1 MDEQTRTQESGRQ
14 AQESAR
20 QAAETARRAQQRA
33 RESASDATR
42 VAGQLA
48 SLGTETLAVWADVTH
63 HALRDVLE
71 LSARTT
77 QEGARQLTDWQQMNA
92 DALRE
97 MQAAAFRWHAIWPEA
112 FRDPIRWYQ
121 RSLEESVDSTQRAFE
136 LARRNAEA
144 AMQTCQRLESAAE
157 TTTRTLG
164 ETFREAA
171 TKMQDVYARSDR
183 LRAA

>member
-1 MDEQTRTQESGRQ
+1 MNEQTRNHG
-14 AQESAR
+14 SAR
-20 QAAETARRAQQRA
+20 QAQATNRRGQRA
-33 RESASDATR
+33 RGGAGDAPR
-42 VAGQLA
+42 VASQPAVAGA
-48 SLGTETLAVWADVTH
+48 ETLSVWCDVTQ

-77 QEGARQLTDWQQMNA
+77 QEGARQLAEWQRMNV

-97 MQAAAFRWHAIWPEA
+97 MQAAALRWQKIWPEA
-112 FRDPIRWYQ
+112 IRDPMRWYEH
-121 RSLEESVDSTQRAFE
+121 SVAESVDASQRAFE

-144 AMQTCQRLESAAE
+144 TMQACQRLESAAE

-171 TKMQDVYARSDR
+171 TRMQDAYTRSNH